1 MEPLYGFL
9 NVAET
14 IFKRS
19 DRFLFRKTVFG
30 DEIDLFRRHIF
41 VFQDRDERRN
51 VVFERDASSVD
62 VVVRLPE
69 GYCCKLLFISL
80 FRDGFQ
86 VAEVDPVAVGG
97 LAESFPRARIIFT
110 LNVTEVRASK

>member
-51 VVFERDASSVD
+51 VVFERDASGDD

-69 GYCCKLLFISL
+69 TNKNLTSQRGLLTRH
-80 FRDGFQ
+80 RDARKF
-86 VAEVDPVAVGG
+86 G
-97 LAESFPRARIIFT
+97 LLLKFDVYMRSQDVP
-110 LNVTEVRASK
+110 